1 MFSKIQQIDEEKPFL
16 KSAIVEADNL
26 LKINFNEPIDS
37 LSILEE
43 NILLSDGLTVES
55 FSVPSI
61 FSDTLAIQL
70 YEILQ
75 PKIEYE
81 VELIGVGDCSNNS
94 SDLAAYFVLP
104 ELPVKGDVVINELLF
119 NPSDGG
125 SDYIEIFN
133 SSDKYIDLK
142 GLDLARW
149 KDGTLDEVKLVAS
162 NFILKPNAY
171 FVFTEDTSSLINFF
185 PKSSGGN
192 FIEQE
197 LPSMNNDS
205 GTIVLSFMGL
215 EMDKVSYQSNWH
227 LDLLDDLKGKAL
239 EKIDP
244 FGIST
249 SSFNWRTAAAQ
260 DNYGTPSYRNSQ
272 LSNAKNKEGFFE
284 IVYETVTP
292 NNDGVFDYLEIS
304 YRIDEPSMFGTFSIY
319 DKTGRLV
326 KVVFEKEVLGQEG
339 ILIWD
344 VFNTEQQLVA
354 SGSYVA
360 VLEGFSENSGMTIL
374 KKKAFVVYKEP

>member
-1 MFSKIQQIDEEKPFL
+1 M
-16 KSAIVEADNL
+16 
-26 LKINFNEPIDS
+26 
-37 LSILEE
+37 
-43 NILLSDGLTVES
+43 
-55 FSVPSI
+55 
-61 FSDTLAIQL
+61 
-70 YEILQ
+70 
-75 PKIEYE
+75 
-81 VELIGVGDCSNNS
+81 
-94 SDLAAYFVLP
+94 
-104 ELPVKGDVVINELLF
+104 
-119 NPSDGG
+119 
-125 SDYIEIFN
+125 
-133 SSDKYIDLK
+133 K

-171 FVFTEDTSSLINFF
+171 SVFTEDTYSLVNFY

-292 NNDGVFDYLEIS
+292 NNYGVFDYLEIS